1 MAKKRKDGEGTLR
14 LRKDGRWEGRIIIG
28 YDEKDKAI
36 TKTVTARSK
45 RACETKLKELR
56 TKHAPAIGVS
66 GRQAK
71 PDMKLADWLDM
82 WYKLY
87 VKPKSKIGT
96 HMQYETFIYQHINP
110 RIGEIPLSKLTQ
122 EDIQTFLSNEK
133 KNGRLALRDV
143 YGAGMSDSSVRKMGI
158 IISSALRKA
167 TEQKLLRSNPAK
179 GRKAPSSRRRNRQR
193 YTSSHMSSSEICCY
207 RQRKT
212 ARMRSSFSS

>member
-1 MAKKRKDGEGTLR
+1 
-14 LRKDGRWEGRIIIG
+14 
-28 YDEKDKAI
+28 
-36 TKTVTARSK
+36 
-45 RACETKLKELR
+45 
-56 TKHAPAIGVS
+56 
-66 GRQAK
+66 
-71 PDMKLADWLDM
+71 MKLADWLDM

-133 KNGRLALRDV
+133 KNGRLALRNV

-179 GRKAPSSRRRNRQR
+179 GTKLPPKKQAERNRLR

-207 RQRKT
+207 RQRRT
-212 ARMRSSFSS
+212 ARTRLSCLS

>member
-1 MAKKRKDGEGTLR
+1 
-14 LRKDGRWEGRIIIG
+14 
-28 YDEKDKAI
+28 
-36 TKTVTARSK
+36 
-45 RACETKLKELR
+45 
-56 TKHAPAIGVS
+56 
-66 GRQAK
+66 
-71 PDMKLADWLDM
+71 MKLADWLDM

-122 EDIQTFLSNEK
+122 EDIRTFLSNEK
-133 KNGRLALRDV
+133 KNGRLTLRDV

-179 GRKAPSSRRRNRQR
+179 GTKLPPKKQAEIHILTHEQFRNLLLQ
-193 YTSSHMSSSEICCY
+193 SKED
-207 RQRKT
+207 
-212 ARMRSSFSS
+212 ARMRSSCSS